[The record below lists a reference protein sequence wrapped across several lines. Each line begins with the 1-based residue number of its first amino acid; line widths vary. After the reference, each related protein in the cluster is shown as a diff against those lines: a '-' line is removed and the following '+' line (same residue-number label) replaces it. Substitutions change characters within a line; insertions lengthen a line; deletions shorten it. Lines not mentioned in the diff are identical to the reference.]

1 MPVTRWKTLSCP
13 QCDGQQLIALTVL
26 RYHPAGG
33 TSPEPSGYRCATC
46 QSDVDQKHMLALL
59 RKQELQH
66 ELQALESEQ
75 ETLQQAVSEASSDA
89 SNASPTRGT
98 RGSSNLRNT

>member
-13 QCDGQQLIALTVL
+13 QCDGQQLIPLTVL

-46 QSDVDQKHMLALL
+46 QSDVDQKQMFALL

-89 SNASPTRGT
+89 SSASPTRGT
-98 RGSSNLRNT
+98 RVSSNLRNT